1 MTGHDRGPSTR
12 IFRGATVPQ
21 LIVLSCKLILHFI
34 HIQDTKGR
42 CPPFF
47 AFQMNMKYMIFF
59 NTLARFGGFF
69 QRFDPLLMFRPFLIP
84 KDESLLRKNIET
96 FSSLVFCDL
105 KNTNHT
111 YLRLFKYL
119 LTMGI
124 EYYRNHTSIRP
135 CSHTLTCDLPKVP

>member
-1 MTGHDRGPSTR
+1 MIVVRLLEYFVEPRFRSLLFSHANWFYILS
-12 IFRGATVPQ
+12 IFKIRRVD
-21 LIVLSCKLILHFI
+21 V
-34 HIQDTKGR
+34 
-42 CPPFF
+42 PPFF

-59 NTLARFGGFF
+59 NTLARFGVFF
-69 QRFDPLLMFRPFLIP
+69 QRFDPLLLFRPFLIP

>member
-1 MTGHDRGPSTR
+1 MIVVRLLEYFVEPRFRSLLFSHANWFYILS
-12 IFRGATVPQ
+12 IFKIRRVD
-21 LIVLSCKLILHFI
+21 V
-34 HIQDTKGR
+34 
-42 CPPFF
+42 PPFLLF
-47 AFQMNMKYMIFF
+47 KWIWNIWFF
-59 NTLARFGGFF
+59 LIHLLDLGVFF
-69 QRFDPLLMFRPFLIP
+69 QRFDPLLLFRPFLIP